1 MLFAP
6 LALHRICSLRPKGA
20 HAYSNFAR
28 KNIRLYSF
36 TRTFVRSFAR
46 CCSFIYFFFFPLHV
60 VPREI
65 IKWLQY
71 LNLPYSFRN
80 IKNASNGVIVAEII
94 NIYLP
99 QTINMNSLE
108 NGFGKEI
115 KKKNWQIIK
124 RTLTSLSIYFDETAV
139 INSEKNAIINLFVQ
153 LYEHFNGK
161 KIKNELYSSKEESS
175 ELSVPSFARST
186 ITQKVRESN
195 VHDIVDEEK
204 KMMSTYEII
213 KREEYQNTM
222 MRTRQKEEKENSNK
236 IKHKGKKT
244 GLNETSIFEGLEK
257 SSSIITINDI
267 SNYMDYTDIKT
278 LDSFIKDKNNLKSAA
293 FMKSMKLTNEGECQ
307 PVHKKGYTD
316 ENVEDIIMEVL
327 AESLS
332 DYKIEKNDQKDN
344 IKVPLRPA
352 NMKKGVYKFA
362 TFEPYDVESVNNL
375 YEKFYALCTLKK
387 QELIDKILDQLTL
400 FNENFDLILSLRGYQ
415 FFHLWK
421 LFHPVL
427 SSAKCDSG
435 VFASIMNYLK
445 QLLGYLKINDTTTS
459 EIICNIILKGL
470 FVLDTRRNKNIQ
482 SFCELI
488 ILLINN
494 DKHSLMNILRVIKD
508 TMSLDFF
515 YLFLLTLLSSPANS
529 FIRQKD
535 VKDIYLYYLFAGLH
549 TSRENIMLYTLEM
562 LNMLSLL
569 DVYPEIVHL
578 AGLLQNIL
586 EINNRNYDTYLFT
599 ISCNVLSRMKENQN
613 EDPYNAELAQ
623 LVEICFEVLRRT
635 KAKKLLYFF
644 FLYSHK
650 ILSMDDSF
658 FDLYLKR
665 YNELSDEEQ
674 NVLLSNNIF
683 EASFRQICSCKFVQK
698 HFSNIFCENLN
709 KLSEES
715 NLSLLHLLLTKGK
728 WKTGPFLRILK
739 NYIMYNK
746 NMEIAAYLNIY
757 EKIYEYTIQNVF
769 LETSPYFDLSKEILS
784 FFWFSTNDEL
794 KAQSFEVKAEKGEN
808 GVYWKGKFAPDK
820 HSQSRKGRIISLRH
834 FENLFLANKHNL
846 GPHTKEYLAQ
856 LEKDAY
862 LKKFVH

>member
-1 MLFAP
+1 ME
-6 LALHRICSLRPKGA
+6 I
-20 HAYSNFAR
+20 
-28 KNIRLYSF
+28 
-36 TRTFVRSFAR
+36 
-46 CCSFIYFFFFPLHV
+46 
-60 VPREI
+60 PREV

-80 IKNASNGVIVAEII
+80 IKNASNGVIVAEIL

-115 KKKNWQIIK
+115 KKKNWQVIK
-124 RTLTSLSIYFDETAV
+124 RTLTSLGISFDETAV
-139 INSEKNAIINLFVQ
+139 INSDKNAIINLFVQ

-161 KIKNELYSSKEESS
+161 KIKNELYCSKEEGS

-213 KREEYQNTM
+213 KREEYQNAM

-236 IKHKGKKT
+236 IKQKGKQT

-278 LDSFIKDKNNLKSAA
+278 LDSFIKDKNNLKSTA
-293 FMKSMKLTNEGECQ
+293 FMKSMKVTNEGECQ
-307 PVHKKGYTD
+307 QVHQKGYTD
-316 ENVEDIIMEVL
+316 ENVEDIIAEVL

-332 DYKIEKNDQKDN
+332 DYKMEEDDERDGKRDDKN
-344 IKVPLRPA
+344 VPLLPA
-352 NMKKGVYKFA
+352 NTKKGGYKFA
-362 TFEPYDVESVNNL
+362 TFEPSDEECANNL
-375 YEKFYALCTLKK
+375 YEKFYAVCAFQK
-387 QELIDKILDQLTL
+387 QELVDKILDQLTL
-400 FNENFDLILSLRGYQ
+400 YNENFHLILSLRGYQ

-427 SSAKCDSG
+427 SSAKCDCG
-435 VFASIMNYLK
+435 VFTSIMNYLN

-459 EIICNIILKGL
+459 EIICNIILKGM
-470 FVLDTRRNKNIQ
+470 FVLDTGGNKNIR
-482 SFCELI
+482 SFCELL
-488 ILLINN
+488 ILLIQN
-494 DKHSLMNILRVIKD
+494 DRHSLMNILRVIKD

-515 YLFLLTLLSSPANS
+515 YLFLLTLLRSQANS

-549 TSRENIMLYTLEM
+549 TSRENIMLYSLEM

-586 EINNRNYDTYLFT
+586 EINNRSYDTYLFT
-599 ISCNVLSRMKENQN
+599 ISCNVVCKMKENQK
-613 EDPYNAELAQ
+613 EDPYSAELAQ
-623 LVEICFEVLRRT
+623 LVGICLEVLRRT

-650 ILSMDDSF
+650 ILSMNDGF

-674 NVLLSNNIF
+674 KVLLSNNIF
-683 EASFRQICSCKFVQK
+683 EASFRQACSCKFVKK

-709 KLSEES
+709 MLSEES
-715 NLSLLHLLLTKGK
+715 NMSLFHLLLTKGK

-739 NYIMYNK
+739 NYIIYTK
-746 NMEIAAYLNIY
+746 NLEMLAYLKIY
-757 EKIYEYTIQNVF
+757 EKIYEYTIRNIF
-769 LETSPYFDLSKEILS
+769 LENSPDFNSSKEILN

-794 KAQSFEVKAEKGEN
+794 KAQSFE
-808 GVYWKGKFAPDK
+808 
-820 HSQSRKGRIISLRH
+820 ISLSH
-834 FENLFLANKHNL
+834 FEKLFLENKHNL

-862 LKKFVH
+862 LRKFVH